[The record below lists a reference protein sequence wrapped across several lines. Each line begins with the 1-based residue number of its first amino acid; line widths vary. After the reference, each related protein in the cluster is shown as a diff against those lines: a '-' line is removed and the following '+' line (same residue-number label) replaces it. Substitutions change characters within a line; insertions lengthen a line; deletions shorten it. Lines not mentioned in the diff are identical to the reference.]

1 MTTLYVVGT
10 PIGNLEDITQRALR
24 VLSEVSL
31 IAAEDTR
38 KAHVLL
44 AHYEIATPVTSY
56 FAGNEQRKLSALLDA
71 LAGGDVALISDAG
84 MPGISDPG
92 YLLIHAA
99 IARGIDVVPVPGPSA
114 HTTALVASG
123 LPTDRFVFLG
133 FLPRKAA
140 DQATV
145 LAEVAPLRATLVC
158 YESPRRVEA
167 TLRALQ
173 EALGNRPVALCRE
186 MTKLYEEVWRGDLA
200 GALLHLQA
208 QAPRGEYTLVIGGAP
223 EDARRWDETEVREAL
238 ADHLARGLSRS
249 QAAREVAAL
258 AGWRRRQVYTLS
270 LDIET

>member
-1 MTTLYVVGT
+1 MPTLYVVGT

-24 VLSEVSL
+24 VLSEVRL

-38 KAHVLL
+38 KARVLL

-56 FAGNEQRKLSALLDA
+56 FAGNEQRKLATLLEALTESDM
-71 LAGGDVALISDAG
+71 ALISEAG

-92 YLLIHAA
+92 YLLIQAA

-133 FLPRKAA
+133 FLPRKAT
-140 DQATV
+140 DRATV

-167 TLRALQ
+167 TLHALHA
-173 EALGNRPVALCRE
+173 ALGNRPVALCRE
-186 MTKLYEEVWRGDLA
+186 MTKLYEEVWRGDLV
-200 GALLHLQA
+200 GARLHIQA

-223 EDARRWDETEVREAL
+223 EDARRWEADAVREAL
-238 ADHLARGLSRS
+238 SDHLARGLSRS

-258 AGWRRRQVYTLS
+258 AGWPRRQVYTLS
-270 LDIET
+270 LDIES